1 MPAVRELIIWGA
13 DIEVQDQDG
22 WSALIVA
29 VTCDAELAGK
39 LVTLL
44 LDNGANP
51 NRTDRDHMTP
61 LLIAA
66 FEGKA
71 PVCEILLE
79 NQADVDH
86 TDKEG
91 KLVLFAAA
99 SMGHLDI
106 VNILLFWGYYADG
119 IDCEG
124 RTVLSVAAAEGSAGV
139 VEVILI

>member
-1 MPAVRELIIWGA
+1 MFSSA
-13 DIEVQDQDG
+13 D
-22 WSALIVA
+22 
-29 VTCDAELAGK
+29 CR

-51 NRTDRDHMTP
+51 NQSDRDSMTP

-71 PVCEILLE
+71 AVCEILLE

-91 KLVLFAAA
+91 ETRWALTQL
-99 SMGHLDI
+99 
-106 VNILLFWGYYADG
+106 
-119 IDCEG
+119 
-124 RTVLSVAAAEGSAGV
+124 
-139 VEVILI
+139 

>member
-1 MPAVRELIIWGA
+1 M
-13 DIEVQDQDG
+13 
-22 WSALIVA
+22 
-29 VTCDAELAGK
+29 TCDTESASK

-51 NRTDRDHMTP
+51 NKTDRDNMTP

-66 FEGKA
+66 FEGKS

-91 KLVLFAAA
+91 KSALFAAA
-99 SMGHLDI
+99 
-106 VNILLFWGYYADG
+106 
-119 IDCEG
+119 
-124 RTVLSVAAAEGSAGV
+124 R
-139 VEVILI
+139 

>member
-1 MPAVRELIIWGA
+1 MISVLTR
-13 DIEVQDQDG
+13 
-22 WSALIVA
+22 
-29 VTCDAELAGK
+29 CDCR

-51 NRTDRDHMTP
+51 TQSDRDSMTP

-71 PVCEILLE
+71 AVCEILLE

-91 KLVLFAAA
+91 DEI
-99 SMGHLDI
+99 LD
-106 VNILLFWGYYADG
+106 LRSD
-119 IDCEG
+119 
-124 RTVLSVAAAEGSAGV
+124 
-139 VEVILI
+139 

>member
-1 MPAVRELIIWGA
+1 MSSIRSFLIS
-13 DIEVQDQDG
+13 V
-22 WSALIVA
+22 L
-29 VTCDAELAGK
+29 TRAECR

-51 NRTDRDHMTP
+51 NQSDRDSMTP

-71 PVCEILLE
+71 AVCEILLE

-91 KLVLFAAA
+91 ERALAL
-99 SMGHLDI
+99 SELSLD
-106 VNILLFWGYYADG
+106 
-119 IDCEG
+119 
-124 RTVLSVAAAEGSAGV
+124 
-139 VEVILI
+139 

>member
-1 MPAVRELIIWGA
+1 M
-13 DIEVQDQDG
+13 
-22 WSALIVA
+22 
-29 VTCDAELAGK
+29 
-39 LVTLL
+39 
-44 LDNGANP
+44 
-51 NRTDRDHMTP
+51 
-61 LLIAA
+61 
-66 FEGKA
+66 
-71 PVCEILLE
+71 
-79 NQADVDH
+79 DH

>member
-1 MPAVRELIIWGA
+1 MFSSAVYR
-13 DIEVQDQDG
+13 
-22 WSALIVA
+22 
-29 VTCDAELAGK
+29 

-51 NRTDRDHMTP
+51 NQSDRDSMTP

-71 PVCEILLE
+71 AVCEILLE

-91 KLVLFAAA
+91 ETRWALT
-99 SMGHLDI
+99 HL
-106 VNILLFWGYYADG
+106 
-119 IDCEG
+119 
-124 RTVLSVAAAEGSAGV
+124 
-139 VEVILI
+139 

>member
-1 MPAVRELIIWGA
+1 MFSR
-13 DIEVQDQDG
+13 
-22 WSALIVA
+22 
-29 VTCDAELAGK
+29 

-51 NRTDRDHMTP
+51 NQSDRDNMTP

-71 PVCEILLE
+71 AVCEILLE

-91 KLVLFAAA
+91 ETF
-99 SMGHLDI
+99 
-106 VNILLFWGYYADG
+106 
-119 IDCEG
+119 
-124 RTVLSVAAAEGSAGV
+124 LSA
-139 VEVILI
+139 LTQL

>member
-1 MPAVRELIIWGA
+1 MSSKAVVLVFFA
-13 DIEVQDQDG
+13 D
-22 WSALIVA
+22 L
-29 VTCDAELAGK
+29 CFPR

-51 NRTDRDHMTP
+51 NQSDRDNMTP

-71 PVCEILLE
+71 AVCEILLE

-91 KLVLFAAA
+91 ETF
-99 SMGHLDI
+99 
-106 VNILLFWGYYADG
+106 
-119 IDCEG
+119 
-124 RTVLSVAAAEGSAGV
+124 LSLCSH
-139 VEVILI
+139 